1 MKYRTI
7 IFDLDGTL
15 LDTLADLAAATNYAL
30 AWHGLPLRTTEEVR
44 WFVGNGIRK
53 LIERAVPDGISAA
66 VQEAVYSTFNA
77 YYKQHCNDATQAYA
91 GVMELL
97 AELRSRGCKTAIVS
111 NKADYGVQELVQRY
125 FADNLDAACGERVG
139 IAKKPAPD
147 MLLAVMQ
154 TLGAEQSTT
163 IYVGDSDTD
172 LETARN
178 AGVPCIGAC
187 WGFRG
192 REFLVQHGAELLAET
207 PGEVLE
213 ILEALQ

>member
-1 MKYRTI
+1 MRYKTV

-15 LDTLADLAAATNYAL
+15 LNTLEDLAAATNYAL
-30 AWHGLPLRTTEEVR
+30 AEHGLPLHTTEEVR

-53 LIERAVPDGISAA
+53 LIERAVPEGTTQAE
-66 VQEAVYSTFNA
+66 QEAVYATFNE
-77 YYKQHCNDATQAYA
+77 YYKLHCNDNTQAYD

-97 AELRSRGCKTAIVS
+97 DALRKAGCKMAIVS
-111 NKADYGVQELVQRY
+111 NKADYGVQELTKKY
-125 FADNLDAACGERVG
+125 FADKLDAACGERSG

-154 TLGAEQSTT
+154 RLAAEKETT
-163 IYVGDSDTD
+163 VYVGDSDTD

-178 AGVPCIGAC
+178 AGVECIGAC

-192 REFLVQHGAELLAET
+192 REFLLAHGAKLLAET
-207 PGEVLE
+207 PAELRDLLE
-213 ILEALQ
+213 GI

>member
-1 MKYRTI
+1 MRYKTV

-15 LDTLADLAAATNYAL
+15 LDTLDDLAAATNYAL
-30 AWHGLPLRTTEEVR
+30 AQHGLPLRTQDEVR

-53 LIERAVPDGISAA
+53 LIERALPTGTTAE
-66 VQEAVYSTFNA
+66 VQEAVYATFNK
-77 YYKQHCNDATQAYA
+77 YYKQHCNDATQSYA
-91 GVMELL
+91 GVKELL
-97 AELRSRGCKTAIVS
+97 AELRSAGCKTAIVS
-111 NKADYGVQELVQRY
+111 NKADYGVQELVKRY
-125 FADNLDAACGERVG
+125 FADNLDAACGERTG

-154 TLGAEQSTT
+154 QLGAEKSET

-192 REFLVQHGAELLAET
+192 REFLVQHGAEQLAET

-213 ILEALQ
+213 LLK

>member
-1 MKYRTI
+1 MRYKTI

-15 LDTLADLAAATNYAL
+15 LNTLDDLAAATNYAL
-30 AWHGLPLRTTEEVR
+30 AQHQLPQRTKEEVR

-53 LIERAVPDGISAA
+53 LIERAVPAKTPPD
-66 VQEAVYSTFNA
+66 VQEAVYATFNT
-77 YYKQHCNDATQAYA
+77 YYKAHCNDATKAYD

-97 AELRSRGCKTAIVS
+97 NMLRSAGCKTAIVS
-111 NKADYGVQELVQRY
+111 NKADYGVQELAKQY
-125 FADNLDAACGERVG
+125 FSGALDAACGERAG

-154 TLGAEQSTT
+154 KLGADKATT

-172 LETARN
+172 IETARN
-178 AGVPCIGAC
+178 AGVHCIGAC

-192 REFLVQHGAELLAET
+192 REFLEQHGATLLAET
-207 PGEVLE
+207 PSDIQKFL
-213 ILEALQ
+213 

>member
-1 MKYRTI
+1 MRYKTI

-15 LDTLADLAAATNYAL
+15 LNTLDDLAAATNYAL
-30 AWHGLPLRTTEEVR
+30 AQYKLPLRTPDEVR

-53 LIERAVPDGISAA
+53 LIERAVPEGTCAE
-66 VQEAVYSTFNA
+66 VQEEVYATFNT
-77 YYKQHCNDATQAYA
+77 YYKAHCNDQTKAYD

-97 AELRSRGCKTAIVS
+97 AALRKAGCRTAIVS
-111 NKADYGVQELVQRY
+111 NKADYGVQELVKLY
-125 FADNLDAACGERVG
+125 FADALDAACGERSG

-147 MLLAVMQ
+147 MLFAVMKK
-154 TLGAEQSTT
+154 LGAEQATT

-172 LETARN
+172 LDTARN

-207 PGEVLE
+207 PYDVLE
-213 ILEALQ
+213 MVKKL